1 MNAQL
6 FANSVEESTDAA
18 KEIDGSQKSSRGD
31 VVRQIVDKAVLSLKN
46 GQSQVRIDLKPEF
59 LGHVRMHIAT
69 DQHQVTLKIMAELP
83 VVKEMIESHIH
94 QLRADLQNL
103 GLEIDELDVFV
114 ADDRERRKGFTGH
127 AKSSQKSRRSAKT
140 EAVDSTANL
149 ENGPTTG
156 NRSRLDE
163 SGIDFFV

>member
-1 MNAQL
+1 
-6 FANSVEESTDAA
+6 
-18 KEIDGSQKSSRGD
+18 
-31 VVRQIVDKAVLSLKN
+31 
-46 GQSQVRIDLKPEF
+46 
-59 LGHVRMHIAT
+59 
-69 DQHQVTLKIMAELP
+69 

-127 AKSSQKSRRSAKT
+127 AKSSQTSRRSAKT
-140 EAVDSTANL
+140 DAVDSTANL
-149 ENGPTTG
+149 ENGPTSG
-156 NRSRLDE
+156 NRSGLDE